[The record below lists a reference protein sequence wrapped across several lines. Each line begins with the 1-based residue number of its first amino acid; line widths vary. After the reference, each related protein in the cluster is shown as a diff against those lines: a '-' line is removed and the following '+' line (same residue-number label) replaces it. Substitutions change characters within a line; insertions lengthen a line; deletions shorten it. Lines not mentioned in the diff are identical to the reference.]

1 MEMLVG
7 EQKQDGVAL
16 PLGPAREE
24 KPDQPVSGRP
34 TEGLISV
41 LLAQSVGELVK

>member
-1 MEMLVG
+1 MLVD

-16 PLGPAREE
+16 LLGPARQE
-24 KPDQPVSGRP
+24 KPDQPVSEQP
-34 TEGLISV
+34 IEGLISL